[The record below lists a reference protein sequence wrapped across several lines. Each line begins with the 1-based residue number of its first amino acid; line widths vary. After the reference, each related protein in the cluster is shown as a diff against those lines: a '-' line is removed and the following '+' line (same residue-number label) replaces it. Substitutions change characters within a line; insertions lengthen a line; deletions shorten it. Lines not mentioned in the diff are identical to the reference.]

1 MGSDPCRRI
10 PLLSIAHLVTGK
22 LFQVLEA
29 HQEMDTFEILV
40 EKKAR
45 LWLYCV
51 LRKILDNLSSFCL
64 CKRKEVQ

>member
-1 MGSDPCRRI
+1 MG
-10 PLLSIAHLVTGK
+10 IAHPVVGK

-45 LWLYCV
+45 LWFYCV
-51 LRKILDNLSSFCL
+51 LCKIMDSLSSFCL
-64 CKRKEVQ
+64 CKRKDVQRN